1 MTTSNKVKNAI
12 LSGETIERNA
22 WSIHVDN
29 DDHVVIFPP
38 KGAGF
43 KTSLANIDR
52 AVKDFCKKAE
62 MPIPG
67 VKTSHPPKDVSDPDL
82 GKDTTTNSP
91 FTVPKVNTQDDVQGQ
106 FSSPTLGLDSSTK
119 KPFNDPSVIKRQPV
133 EELTGGLP
141 DTELGEDSSSGEP
154 NFHDHKVTIQEDG
167 RVSGRRS
174 AQTDPDVEEMYAQ
187 LSNDEGAYITAYDI
201 LKDNDVDAKNIK
213 NIAADFR
220 DAFGTGESI
229 YFWEDVAR
237 EFLSAAQ
244 AEGFGERG
252 ELLQGKFDELLIEAI
267 DDNLSAAL
275 ATPGVYAVLL
285 EHYANEIYDAQQEEE
300 DLDEVS
306 ILEDLVVD
314 ASDLLQ
320 VPGTYEILSEEFNN
334 KVLEKWEEESEDT
347 RWEPKTRQG
356 NRKSKS
362 KSHKSSQIQDTFS
375 QEKTPDFY
383 SKLSKQ
389 GPSAQLLEDI
399 MDPEKW
405 TANNF
410 AAVAQYYHGGDLDRD
425 MSDPYRQNNNT
436 PALVGYAPEDR
447 QQMSSAD
454 KSAVAPPGEKW
465 ERMVKDLKND
475 SSVDNP
481 YAVAWSQYN
490 KSKGARKHQ
499 AEAQERK
506 SCGFSIYTNI
516 SEDNAEEDGFVID
529 WDEATQAVLR
539 VESNVLSWLN
549 QNVGYARDEGHSVNA
564 DLIGTILVN
573 PDRWEFVMLAS
584 EDEHEEPYMTSKGDF
599 PFDPYDGVSDE
610 YARLIDVQLGFF
622 DTSETRKARKH
633 QAEGFNPP
641 KKFPAKPECSEL
653 KLEDFAEDADR
664 KAELDITT
672 GYASKEARRRVA
684 RWKRFAQG
692 WNLNITPDQAAV
704 GALMDMGYDA
714 AMASALVSAYASGQE
729 LDPESAQ
736 AVEKA
741 MQSSQA
747 PMGMVARIKYATL
760 SDADKKVLAAF
771 SEHQAAEG
779 KWLYTDGESLEKL
792 GLGGET
798 VARWVGDYVYVTSTE
813 SVKSD
818 ESILR
823 GLKKVIPS
831 NWLKFSYGDNA
842 YSEEELLGNT
852 DGPLSSEDAPV
863 ETADPALRGARKIKA
878 GPKLK
883 EKWDEAG
890 GYNRDMEAE
899 SAEELYHLVRS
910 FGSEDPY
917 DWSSYKPQMPAAP
930 SGDPGEGNAA
940 GEKFEGDDGL
950 GGAQARRKVRK
961 LRAVDDKAK
970 DYWKGYF
977 GEYGEELTEAK
988 PKSRQKTKKD
998 EKRDAIRN
1006 RVKANISKRAR
1017 QRLAQESMNPAN
1029 QPGAQNALQG
1039 APVADVGPAAPAQA
1053 GTPAPKAPAPAKPAG
1068 GASKGGEIPPGSGDS
1083 GLQAL
1088 GWTMEEIQVMTPEEK
1103 QKILQIKLNKPGT
1116 KPKAPASPAPA
1127 QGAPAKPAPK
1137 APASPAPAP
1146 VPASPAPVEARIM
1159 AKRLENKLK
1168 IRLAQMDLEAPPM
1181 QAPQPTSPVPGATE
1195 TPSKATTPTSDS
1207 VDMSQM
1213 GSSEEK
1219 AFQILQEVRQ
1229 QEVNAT
1235 DSVGVAI
1242 IKNKL
1247 LAQRLMTEV
1256 GMTLDEAK
1264 KLFGIQNTLKLFQ

>member
-82 GKDTTTNSP
+82 GPDSSVGEGFSTPSINKKDIPEGAKSSPELGEDTTTNEP
-91 FTVPKVNTQDDVQGQ
+91 FE
-106 FSSPTLGLDSSTK
+106 L
-119 KPFNDPSVIKRQPV
+119 PSVNKRLGPNV
-133 EELTGGLP
+133 ETGGLP
-141 DTELGEDSSSGEP
+141 DTDLGSDSSSKEP
-154 NFHDHKVTIQEDG
+154 NFGDHVVHIQEDG

-174 AQTDPDVEEMYAQ
+174 AGLPSDKLDPRGGPWHNLALFEKEVFDWLSENTGVWQNLPTEDFENTLIDELNLYDTAEVRTDLQTILDAYRENPDINFWWDKSEQDFWDQFIPSTGEEGSDPWGTDGRKFADIRDVP
-187 LSNDEGAYITAYDI
+187 LSSWNDKDEGHIYTVLSSGGDVLYEGPIFAEAKAVSDEILLEDYADHDI
-201 LKDNDVDAKNIK
+201 LMDGKSIFEGPGGASGRGTPERKAKI
-213 NIAADFR
+213 
-220 DAFGTGESI
+220 T
-229 YFWEDVAR
+229 
-237 EFLSAAQ
+237 
-244 AEGFGERG
+244 
-252 ELLQGKFDELLIEAI
+252 
-267 DDNLSAAL
+267 
-275 ATPGVYAVLL
+275 
-285 EHYANEIYDAQQEEE
+285 
-300 DLDEVS
+300 
-306 ILEDLVVD
+306 
-314 ASDLLQ
+314 
-320 VPGTYEILSEEFNN
+320 
-334 KVLEKWEEESEDT
+334 
-347 RWEPKTRQG
+347 
-356 NRKSKS
+356 
-362 KSHKSSQIQDTFS
+362 DTFS

-405 TANNF
+405 AANNLGTITRYAQSNPPDEEWTAQMHQVWDAVQHAIDQINRGEYRNQKKKRGPLIPSSEAEFLEDLRQQYMAGDVDAETVMATLANPEIWQARF
-410 AAVAQYYHGGDLDRD
+410 AQCYHGGDLDRD
-425 MSDPYRQNNNT
+425 MSDPHRQDNEM
-436 PALVGYAPEDR
+436 PGLVGYDPKNR
-447 QQMSSAD
+447 PSMSGGD
-454 KSAVAPPGEKW
+454 KEAVAPPGEKW

-549 QNVGYARDEGHSVNA
+549 QNVGYARDEGRSVNA

-622 DTSETRKARKH
+622 DTSETRKAWKH

-747 PMGMVARIKYATL
+747 PMGVAARIKYAAL
-760 SDADKKVLAAF
+760 SNADK
-771 SEHQAAEG
+771 
-779 KWLYTDGESLEKL
+779 
-792 GLGGET
+792 
-798 VARWVGDYVYVTSTE
+798 
-813 SVKSD
+813 
-818 ESILR
+818 
-823 GLKKVIPS
+823 
-831 NWLKFSYGDNA
+831 
-842 YSEEELLGNT
+842 
-852 DGPLSSEDAPV
+852 SEDAPV

-950 GGAQARRKVRK
+950 GGVQARRKVRK
-961 LRAVDDKAK
+961 LRAVDTKAK

-1053 GTPAPKAPAPAKPAG
+1053 GTPAPRASAPAKPAG
-1068 GASKGGEIPPGSGDS
+1068 GAPKGGEIPPGSGDS

-1116 KPKAPASPAPA
+1116 KPKTPASPAPA

-1213 GSSEEK
+1213 GSSEGK

-1242 IKNKL
+1242 AKNKL

>member
-82 GKDTTTNSP
+82 GPDSSVGEGFSTPSINKKDIPEGAKSSPELGEDTTTNEP
-91 FTVPKVNTQDDVQGQ
+91 FELPLVNKR
-106 FSSPTLGLDSSTK
+106 LG
-119 KPFNDPSVIKRQPV
+119 PNV
-133 EELTGGLP
+133 ETGGLP
-141 DTELGEDSSSGEP
+141 DTDLGSDSSSKEP
-154 NFHDHKVTIQEDG
+154 NFGDHVVHIQEDG

-174 AQTDPDVEEMYAQ
+174 AGLPSDKPG
-187 LSNDEGAYITAYDI
+187 GASGRGTPER
-201 LKDNDVDAKNIK
+201 KAKI
-213 NIAADFR
+213 
-220 DAFGTGESI
+220 
-229 YFWEDVAR
+229 
-237 EFLSAAQ
+237 
-244 AEGFGERG
+244 
-252 ELLQGKFDELLIEAI
+252 
-267 DDNLSAAL
+267 
-275 ATPGVYAVLL
+275 
-285 EHYANEIYDAQQEEE
+285 H
-300 DLDEVS
+300 
-306 ILEDLVVD
+306 
-314 ASDLLQ
+314 
-320 VPGTYEILSEEFNN
+320 
-334 KVLEKWEEESEDT
+334 
-347 RWEPKTRQG
+347 
-356 NRKSKS
+356 
-362 KSHKSSQIQDTFS
+362 DTFS

-622 DTSETRKARKH
+622 DTSETRKAWKH

-747 PMGMVARIKYATL
+747 PMGVAARIKYAAL
-760 SDADKKVLAAF
+760 SNADKKVLAAF

-917 DWSSYKPQMPAAP
+917 DWSSYKPQMPISP
-930 SGDPGEGNAA
+930 DGIEEGSSATD
-940 GEKFEGDDGL
+940 GKFEGDDGL
-950 GGAQARRKVRK
+950 GSVKSKRKRAWEDWMDSVIMPLTDARRLLGRLARSEGRDPEVISQIIALIDTAKSSLPEDLAADYEFITRLDDAAEYAYGLYYETAKEIINGVLTDINRQNQYTGARK
-961 LRAVDDKAK
+961 TKRRAVDEKAK
-970 DYWKGYF
+970 EYWKGYF

-1068 GASKGGEIPPGSGDS
+1068 GAPKGGEIPPGSGDS

-1146 VPASPAPVEARIM
+1146 APVPASPAPVEARIM

-1181 QAPQPTSPVPGATE
+1181 QAPQPTSPVPGAAE

-1213 GSSEEK
+1213 GSSEGK

-1242 IKNKL
+1242 AKNKL

>member
-106 FSSPTLGLDSSTK
+106 FSSPTLGPDSSTK

-141 DTELGEDSSSGEP
+141 DTELGEDSSGKEP

-167 RVSGRRS
+167 RVSGRRIR
-174 AQTDPDVEEMYAQ
+174 AFD
-187 LSNDEGAYITAYDI
+187 YDRNFDH
-201 LKDNDVDAKNIK
+201 LKDLLAEDLASGDLQRYQRA
-213 NIAADFR
+213 R
-220 DAFGTGESI
+220 SI
-229 YFWEDVAR
+229 YDG
-237 EFLSAAQ
+237 LSP
-244 AEGFGERG
+244 EH
-252 ELLQGKFDELLIEAI
+252 K
-267 DDNLSAAL
+267 
-275 ATPGVYAVLL
+275 AVL
-285 EHYANEIYDAQQEEE
+285 D
-300 DLDEVS
+300 
-306 ILEDLVVD
+306 DLVDIIYVGYPTSSISDEEQD
-314 ASDLLQ
+314 AYLKDSPFERISTIQED
-320 VPGTYEILSEEFNN
+320 
-334 KVLEKWEEESEDT
+334 DT
-347 RWEPKTRQG
+347 RGASRTLR
-356 NRKSKS
+356 
-362 KSHKSSQIQDTFS
+362 IQDTFS
-375 QEKTPDFY
+375 QEKTPDIY

-436 PALVGYAPEDR
+436 PALVGYDPE
-447 QQMSSAD
+447 
-454 KSAVAPPGEKW
+454 
-465 ERMVKDLKND
+465 
-475 SSVDNP
+475 
-481 YAVAWSQYN
+481 
-490 KSKGARKHQ
+490 
-499 AEAQERK
+499 
-506 SCGFSIYTNI
+506 
-516 SEDNAEEDGFVID
+516 
-529 WDEATQAVLR
+529 
-539 VESNVLSWLN
+539 
-549 QNVGYARDEGHSVNA
+549 ARDS
-564 DLIGTILVN
+564 
-573 PDRWEFVMLAS
+573 FS
-584 EDEHEEPYMTSKGDF
+584 
-599 PFDPYDGVSDE
+599 SD
-610 YARLIDVQLGFF
+610 DVDAGCHGPAKKKKSLRRRG
-622 DTSETRKARKH
+622 
-633 QAEGFNPP
+633 EGFNPS
-641 KKFPAKPECSEL
+641 KKTETKPEVSDVDL
-653 KLEDFAEDADR
+653 TDSAEDSDR
-664 KAELDITT
+664 KAELDEATDYAFREAKAGGRWDGGSADELARMLQGVVILSGAETYVDLPSDYDDPVYVAVVHDSS
-672 GYASKEARRRVA
+672 GYTPGAAIAVTSRSADEAIQAAVEDLEQTLIDSLSPEEQKEMWDTEENEGFNPVTEGIDGRVFTLQIPELKKMLLSLDHFNAERISKILKEIEDMERFIDEDQDMEVERLEDKIDADYDSEYNPAMNDEMEDDAMKIKSRKQLRQRIARRRA
-684 RWKRFAQG
+684 SNWRRFAQG
-692 WNLNITPDQAAV
+692 WNLEISPEEAAV
-704 GALMDMGYDA
+704 EQLMTMGYDA

-741 MQSSQA
+741 MQSSQV
-747 PMGMVARIKYATL
+747 PMGVAARIKYAAL
-760 SDADKKVLAAF
+760 SNADK
-771 SEHQAAEG
+771 
-779 KWLYTDGESLEKL
+779 
-792 GLGGET
+792 
-798 VARWVGDYVYVTSTE
+798 
-813 SVKSD
+813 
-818 ESILR
+818 
-823 GLKKVIPS
+823 
-831 NWLKFSYGDNA
+831 
-842 YSEEELLGNT
+842 
-852 DGPLSSEDAPV
+852 SEDAPV

-917 DWSSYKPQMPAAP
+917 DWSSYKPQMPVAP
-930 SGDPGEGNAA
+930 EGVEQGNAA

-950 GGAQARRKVRK
+950 GGAQAKRKVKAGDWDNPAELEIVNEWLFGDKAKAVSLAVDAGPEEIMNVVEALPEEEQVEFWEKCNSGIGQFQANKKVRK

-970 DYWKGYF
+970 KYWKDYF
-977 GEYGEELTEAK
+977 KEYGAELVDAEPK
-988 PKSRQKTKKD
+988 KRGPKSEKKESRRQ
-998 EKRDAIRN
+998 AIRN
-1006 RVKANISKRAR
+1006 RVKVNISKRAQ
-1017 QRLAQESMNPAN
+1017 QRLAQEAMNPATI
-1029 QPGAQNALQG
+1029 PGGQNALAG
-1039 APVADVGPAAPAQA
+1039 APMADAGPPAPAQA
-1053 GTPAPKAPAPAKPAG
+1053 GTPAPRASAPAKPAG
-1068 GASKGGEIPPGSGDS
+1068 GAPKGGEIPPGSGDS

-1181 QAPQPTSPVPGATE
+1181 QAPQPTSPVPGAAE
-1195 TPSKATTPTSDS
+1195 TPSTATTPTSDS

-1213 GSSEEK
+1213 GSSEGK

-1242 IKNKL
+1242 AKNKL
-1247 LAQRLMTEV
+1247 LAQRLMTEA

-1264 KLFGIQNTLKLFQ
+1264 KLFGIQNMLKLFQ